1 MNRPHRALLA
11 ALTLSLALAGSLSA
25 AEEGRVLGT
34 VVDETGAPIA
44 GAKALLTREGTGY
57 KLEKTTDK
65 KGQFTLL
72 ILDATQEYQIRV
84 EKDGYVA
91 YEEKIKPRIQDTL
104 RLSFTMAKAAPA
116 APAAAGPEAQA
127 LAGADQAILA
137 YNAGVETLKAGNLAG
152 AAAKFA
158 EAASLNPDLAEAHG
172 VLSEVSLELGKN
184 AEALAA
190 ANRYLELKPG
200 DARGLK
206 ARYDALKALGDK
218 EQAREAL
225 TALAAADPTQ
235 DTAVRVYNE
244 GAEATR
250 ANDLDTAAVWFRRAL
265 EIDPQN
271 PQFSKGHYVL
281 GLTYAKAG
289 DNAKAI
295 EHLETFLRMAPNDA
309 EAASAKE
316 MLEYLKK

>member
-1 MNRPHRALLA
+1 MIRPHRALLA
-11 ALTLSLALAGSLSA
+11 ALTLCLALTGALFAG
-25 AEEGRVLGT
+25 EEGRVLGT
-34 VVDETGAPIA
+34 VVDETGTPIA
-44 GAKALLTREGTGY
+44 GAKALLTRAGGY

-72 ILDATQEYQIRV
+72 ILDATQEYRIRV
-84 EKDGYVA
+84 EKDGYIA
-91 YEEKIKPRIQDTL
+91 YEETIKPKIQDTL
-104 RLSFTMAKAAPA
+104 RLTFTMAKAAPV
-116 APAAAGPEAQA
+116 APAGGPEAAA
-127 LAGADQAILA
+127 LAGADQAVLA

-152 AAAKFA
+152 AAEKFA
-158 EAASLNPDLAEAHG
+158 EAATLNPSLAEAHG
-172 VLSEVSLELGKN
+172 VLAEVSLELGKN

-225 TALAAADPTQ
+225 AALATADPTQ
-235 DTAVRVYNE
+235 DTAVRLYNE

-250 ANDLDTAAVWFRRAL
+250 ANDLDAAAVWFRRAL
-265 EIDPQN
+265 EIDPGN
-271 PQFSKGHYVL
+271 PQFAKGHYVL
-281 GLTYAKAG
+281 GLTYAKT
-289 DNAKAI
+289 DDKPKAI

>member
-1 MNRPHRALLA
+1 MIRPHRALLA
-11 ALTLSLALAGSLSA
+11 ALTLSLALAGALFA
-25 AEEGRVLGT
+25 GEEGRVLAT
-34 VVDETGAPIA
+34 VVDETGTPVA
-44 GAKALLTREGTGY
+44 GAKVLVTREGTGY
-57 KLEKTTDK
+57 KLEKTSDK
-65 KGQFTLL
+65 KGQVTLL
-72 ILDATQEYQIRV
+72 ILDATQEYQIHV
-84 EKDGYVA
+84 GKDGYA
-91 YEEKIKPRIQDTL
+91 SFEDKIKPKIQDTL
-104 RLSFTMAKAAPA
+104 RVTVTLAKAASAAPA
-116 APAAAGPEAQA
+116 ASGPEAAA

-137 YNAGVETLKAGNLAG
+137 YNAGVEALKAGNMAG
-152 AAAKFA
+152 AAQKFA
-158 EAASLNPDLAEAHG
+158 EATTLNPSLAEAHG
-172 VLSEVSLELGKN
+172 VLAEVSLELGKN

-225 TALAAADPTQ
+225 AALATADPTQ
-235 DTAVRVYNE
+235 DTAVRLYNE

-265 EIDPQN
+265 EIDPKN
-271 PQFSKGHYVL
+271 PQFAKGHYVL

-289 DNAKAI
+289 DNARAK
-295 EHLETFLRMAPNDA
+295 EHLETFLQMAPNDA
-309 EAASAKE
+309 EAGSAKE